1 MTTNIGTVCVIDRFC
16 CRYVGPELEVWSMGV
31 TLYTLMFSENPFFDV
46 DETIK
51 AELQPPFFVTT
62 GTNVNPSQSPIHSL
76 SGDHAS
82 LQHRSSSSCSTARS
96 SGRDASQVTTFARH
110 DPILAAKRVD
120 PPTSQHQSLLVA
132 RCRSSAIH
140 LHPRR
145 LTNQH

>member
-62 GTNVNPSQSPIHSL
+62 GTSVYPSNSSFNL
-76 SGDHAS
+76 VT
-82 LQHRSSSSCSTARS
+82 LHRYNI
-96 SGRDASQVTTFARH
+96 V
-110 DPILAAKRVD
+110 PLPLAALHDLLGAMLHKSPQSRATIPFLQRNEWIHQDVNISRYSWLD
-120 PPTSQHQSLLVA
+120 VVPPRSTSTQED
-132 RCRSSAIH
+132 
-140 LHPRR
+140 
-145 LTNQH
+145 

>member
-62 GTNVNPSQSPIHSL
+62 GTSVHPSQSPLHL
-76 SGDHAS
+76 VRM
-82 LQHRSSSSCSTARS
+82 HRYNIA
-96 SGRDASQVTTFARH
+96 
-110 DPILAAKRVD
+110 PLPLAALHDLLGAMLHKSPHSRATIPFLQRNEWIHQEVNISRYSWHD
-120 PPTSQHQSLLVA
+120 VVPPRSTSTQED
-132 RCRSSAIH
+132 
-140 LHPRR
+140 
-145 LTNQH
+145 